1 MNEISEREKA
11 FFNEKWTR
19 TEIRK
24 IQGTIKIPGVDSL
37 KGKRILICSC
47 GSGAHPVCAANTG
60 AEVFAFDISPTAVQ
74 KAKEVAEFN
83 GVSITADIM
92 DFHHLKYPNDFFD
105 LMYGVAILHHVD
117 CNLAGRE
124 IHRCLNPGGIAFFHE
139 NSERNPI
146 LRGFRRKAFGIP
158 GGHQKQKFLFFKRH
172 GTTDEYPLTEEE
184 VDILSEIFDGNIKI
198 LHDKFVFFRLLYTF
212 GWQNRTFGNFMTAL
226 DNFFVKIFPSILKY
240 SFSQQ
245 VWLRKPIK

>member
-1 MNEISEREKA
+1 MNKISEREKA
-11 FFNEKWTR
+11 FFNETWTS

-47 GSGAHPVCAANTG
+47 GSGVHPVCAANAG

-83 GVSITADIM
+83 GVTITAEIM

-105 LMYGVAILHHVD
+105 LMYGAAILHHID

-124 IHRCLNPGGIAFFHE
+124 IYRCLKPRGIAFFWE
-139 NSERNPI
+139 NSDRNPI
-146 LRGFRRKAFGIP
+146 LRWFRKTAFGIP
-158 GGHQKQKFLFFKRH
+158 GGYQKQKFLFFKRH

-198 LHDKFVFFRLLYTF
+198 LHDRFVFFRLLYTF
-212 GWQNRTFGNFMTAL
+212 GWQNRTLGNFVTAL
-226 DNFFVKIFPSILKY
+226 DNFFVKIFPFIMKY

-245 VWLRKPIK
+245 VWLQKPIR